1 MAGILLELGRKHAI
15 RKAGRMRGWSNT
27 LPVAARRRIVRKIAK
42 DHGCQTAVRRLERIA
57 AATKATS
64 AETRRK
70 AKADLKW
77 LKRQPVCGLSLYTFV
92 TAGHRG

>member
-42 DHGCQTAVRRLERIA
+42 DHGCQTAA
-57 AATKATS
+57 
-64 AETRRK
+64 
-70 AKADLKW
+70 
-77 LKRQPVCGLSLYTFV
+77 
-92 TAGHRG
+92 